1 MNGNYEFVNHMARE
15 QQSAFLRE
23 ARERRMAKHAG
34 GRERARST
42 RVYAAQIGA
51 WLIQVA
57 YRTAGQVENWRLAL
71 RQPKTSP
78 Q

>member
-1 MNGNYEFVNHMARE
+1 MNGNYEFVNHMAKDK
-15 QQSAFLRE
+15 QSAFLRE
-23 ARERRMAKHAG
+23 AQERRMAKNAG
-34 GRERARST
+34 GRDGARST

-57 YRTAGQVENWRLAL
+57 NRTAGQVISWKLAL